1 MGSANGKMTESA
13 TLAGDRCGYRG
24 SRTGKREPNILKI
37 AGGMTNMGI
46 IWYILGLISGGILT
60 AVASCTIVSGRISR
74 EEEMRELAEKREECR
89 EDGS

>member
-1 MGSANGKMTESA
+1 
-13 TLAGDRCGYRG
+13 
-24 SRTGKREPNILKI
+24 
-37 AGGMTNMGI
+37 MGI